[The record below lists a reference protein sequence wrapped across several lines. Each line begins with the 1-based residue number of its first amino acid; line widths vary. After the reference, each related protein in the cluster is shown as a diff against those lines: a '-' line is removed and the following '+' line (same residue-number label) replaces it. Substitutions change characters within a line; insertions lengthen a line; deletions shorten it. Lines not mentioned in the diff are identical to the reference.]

1 MKNIPNHY
9 YKPSELKHILFI
21 GNTGSGKSSLINA
34 LSGANLAIVG
44 NDVDPQTVQIKSYRI
59 SQTPYIFWDSPGL
72 SKGIEEDKKHISVV
86 NKLLLNRQMHRIVL
100 VVEAGKK
107 DLGTTYKIIK
117 NIVNK
122 SPSQSIIIA
131 VNQVGIVNSRDQWN
145 NDTNEPSPSLKKYI
159 AELTLSVRRRII
171 ESTNIEI
178 AYTISLSAKKCYK
191 CQDLWSSIA

>member
-72 SKGIEEDKKHISVV
+72 GEGIEEDKKHISVV

-131 VNQVGIVNSRDQWN
+131 VNQVDIVNSRYQWN